1 MKLVYFNNYTLGV
14 MKNDKVVDVSGI
26 VEEIPHVGPH
36 DLISQVIERFEEY
49 RPQLEAGLAS
59 SDGVPL
65 DQVRLRAPLPKPG
78 KILCMAGNYLE
89 NGTLKEARPINAF
102 LKNRNAVIGDG
113 DTVVLPNAVEAMLG
127 VLKRSADIGIV
138 GCRLLNPD
146 KTPQQSFGSVA
157 GFIGDLIQS
166 TFSNTLFANSSN
178 PIVEKILARLHRSGK
193 KVGWVCGAC
202 MLCRRDSLEETGLL
216 DENFFMYKE
225 DMDLCISFRK
235 KNWGIYY
242 TPDAPI
248 IHHLGAS
255 VSAKPFETAI
265 EYRKS
270 QLYFYKKHYGW
281 MGLLCLKI
289 YLYGKFIRKL
299 SVSFL
304 VDCAGEPSS
313 GNGQDSYSLNREILK
328 VIRDFH

>member
-1 MKLVYFNNYTLGV
+1 MGNKKEEHLPPPVLELSIVTVNYKSADHLIECLRSIKENL
-14 MKNDKVVDVSGI
+14 KNLEYEIIVIDNASGDRS
-26 VEEIPHVGPH
+26 V
-36 DLISQVIERFEEY
+36 
-49 RPQLEAGLAS
+49 
-59 SDGVPL
+59 
-65 DQVRLRAPLPKPG
+65 G
-78 KILCMAGNYLE
+78 KIQAAFSDIVLIE
-89 NGTLKEARPINAF
+89 NKTNLGFAKANNQGIRRSRGRYILLLN
-102 LKNRNAVIGDG
+102 N
-113 DTVVLPNAVEAMLG
+113 DTVVLPNAVEAMVG
-127 VLKRSADIGIV
+127 VLKKSADIGIV

-202 MLCRRDSLEETGLL
+202 MLCRRESLEETGLL

>member
-1 MKLVYFNNYTLGV
+1 MENKKEEHLPPPVLELSIITVNYKSADHLIECLRSIKENL
-14 MKNDKVVDVSGI
+14 KNLEYEIIVIDNASGDRS
-26 VEEIPHVGPH
+26 V
-36 DLISQVIERFEEY
+36 
-49 RPQLEAGLAS
+49 
-59 SDGVPL
+59 
-65 DQVRLRAPLPKPG
+65 G
-78 KILCMAGNYLE
+78 KIQAAFSDIVLIE
-89 NGTLKEARPINAF
+89 NKTNLGFAKANNQGIRRSRGRYILLLN
-102 LKNRNAVIGDG
+102 N
-113 DTVVLPNAVEAMLG
+113 DTVVLPNAVEAMVG

-146 KTPQQSFGSVA
+146 KTPQQSFGSAA
-157 GFIGDLIQS
+157 GFIGDLLQS

-255 VSAKPFETAI
+255 VFAKPFETAI

>member
-1 MKLVYFNNYTLGV
+1 MGNKKEEHLPSPVLELSIITVNYKSADHQIECLRSIKENL
-14 MKNDKVVDVSGI
+14 KNLEYEIIVIDNASGDRS
-26 VEEIPHVGPH
+26 V
-36 DLISQVIERFEEY
+36 
-49 RPQLEAGLAS
+49 
-59 SDGVPL
+59 
-65 DQVRLRAPLPKPG
+65 G
-78 KILCMAGNYLE
+78 KIQAAFSDIVLIE
-89 NGTLKEARPINAF
+89 NKTNLGFAKANNQGIRHSRGRYILLLN
-102 LKNRNAVIGDG
+102 N
-113 DTVVLPNAVEAMLG
+113 DTVVLPNAVEAMVD

-157 GFIGDLIQS
+157 GFIGDLLQS

-313 GNGQDSYSLNREILK
+313 GNGKS
-328 VIRDFH
+328 

>member
-1 MKLVYFNNYTLGV
+1 MGNKKEEHLPPPVLELSIVTVNYKSADHLIECLRSIKENL
-14 MKNDKVVDVSGI
+14 KNLEYEIIVIDNASGDRS
-26 VEEIPHVGPH
+26 V
-36 DLISQVIERFEEY
+36 
-49 RPQLEAGLAS
+49 
-59 SDGVPL
+59 
-65 DQVRLRAPLPKPG
+65 G
-78 KILCMAGNYLE
+78 KIQAAFSDIVLIE
-89 NGTLKEARPINAF
+89 NKTNLGFAKANNQGIRHSRGRYILLLN
-102 LKNRNAVIGDG
+102 N
-113 DTVVLPNAVEAMLG
+113 DTVVLPNAVEAMVG

-146 KTPQQSFGSVA
+146 KTPQQSFGSAA
-157 GFIGDLIQS
+157 GFIGDLLQS

-202 MLCRRDSLEETGLL
+202 MLCRRESLEETGLL

-255 VSAKPFETAI
+255 VFAKPFETAI

>member
-1 MKLVYFNNYTLGV
+1 MGNKKEEHLPPPVLELSIITVNYKSADHLIECLRSIKENL
-14 MKNDKVVDVSGI
+14 KNLEYEIIVIDNASGDRS
-26 VEEIPHVGPH
+26 V
-36 DLISQVIERFEEY
+36 
-49 RPQLEAGLAS
+49 
-59 SDGVPL
+59 
-65 DQVRLRAPLPKPG
+65 G
-78 KILCMAGNYLE
+78 KIQAAFSDIVLIE
-89 NGTLKEARPINAF
+89 NKTNLGFAKANNQGIRHSRGRYILLLN
-102 LKNRNAVIGDG
+102 N
-113 DTVVLPNAVEAMLG
+113 DTVVLPNALEAMVG

-146 KTPQQSFGSVA
+146 KTPQQSFGRVA

-255 VSAKPFETAI
+255 VSAKPFEMAI

>member
-1 MKLVYFNNYTLGV
+1 MALMGNKKEEHLPPPVLELSIITVNYKSADHLIECLRSIKENL
-14 MKNDKVVDVSGI
+14 KNLEYEIIVIDNASGDRS
-26 VEEIPHVGPH
+26 V
-36 DLISQVIERFEEY
+36 
-49 RPQLEAGLAS
+49 
-59 SDGVPL
+59 
-65 DQVRLRAPLPKPG
+65 G
-78 KILCMAGNYLE
+78 KIQAAFSDIVLIE
-89 NGTLKEARPINAF
+89 NKTNLGFSKANNQGIRRSRGRYILLLN
-102 LKNRNAVIGDG
+102 N
-113 DTVVLPNAVEAMLG
+113 DTVVLPNALEAMVG

-146 KTPQQSFGSVA
+146 KTPQQSFGSAA
-157 GFIGDLIQS
+157 GFIGDLLQS

>member
-1 MKLVYFNNYTLGV
+1 MGNKKEEHLPPPVLELSIVTVNYKSADHLIECLRSIKENL
-14 MKNDKVVDVSGI
+14 KNLEYEIIVIDNASGDRS
-26 VEEIPHVGPH
+26 V
-36 DLISQVIERFEEY
+36 
-49 RPQLEAGLAS
+49 
-59 SDGVPL
+59 
-65 DQVRLRAPLPKPG
+65 G
-78 KILCMAGNYLE
+78 KIQAAFSDIVLIE
-89 NGTLKEARPINAF
+89 NKTNLGFAKANNQGIRHSRGRYILLLN
-102 LKNRNAVIGDG
+102 N
-113 DTVVLPNAVEAMLG
+113 DTVVLPNAVEAMVG

-146 KTPQQSFGSVA
+146 KTPQQSFGSAA
-157 GFIGDLIQS
+157 GFIGDLLQS

>member
-1 MKLVYFNNYTLGV
+1 MENKKEEHLPPPVLELSIITVNYKSADHLIECLRSIKENL
-14 MKNDKVVDVSGI
+14 KNLEYEIIVIDNASGDRS
-26 VEEIPHVGPH
+26 V
-36 DLISQVIERFEEY
+36 
-49 RPQLEAGLAS
+49 
-59 SDGVPL
+59 
-65 DQVRLRAPLPKPG
+65 G
-78 KILCMAGNYLE
+78 KIQAAFSDIVLIE
-89 NGTLKEARPINAF
+89 NKTNLGFAKANNQGIRRSRGRYILLLN
-102 LKNRNAVIGDG
+102 N
-113 DTVVLPNAVEAMLG
+113 DTVVLPNAVEAMVG

-146 KTPQQSFGSVA
+146 KTPQQSFGSAA
-157 GFIGDLIQS
+157 GFIGDLLQS

-178 PIVEKILARLHRSGK
+178 PIVEKILARLHRSEK

-255 VSAKPFETAI
+255 VSAKPFKTAI

>member
-1 MKLVYFNNYTLGV
+1 MGNEKEEHLPPPVLELSIITVNYKSADHLIECLRSIKENL
-14 MKNDKVVDVSGI
+14 KNLEYEIIVIDNASGDRS
-26 VEEIPHVGPH
+26 V
-36 DLISQVIERFEEY
+36 
-49 RPQLEAGLAS
+49 
-59 SDGVPL
+59 
-65 DQVRLRAPLPKPG
+65 G
-78 KILCMAGNYLE
+78 KIQAAFSDIVLIE
-89 NGTLKEARPINAF
+89 NKTNLGFAKANNQGIRRSRGRYILLLN
-102 LKNRNAVIGDG
+102 N
-113 DTVVLPNAVEAMLG
+113 DTVVLPNALEAMVG
-127 VLKRSADIGIV
+127 VLKRSAYIGIV

-146 KTPQQSFGSVA
+146 KTPQQSFGSAA
-157 GFIGDLIQS
+157 GFIGDLLQS

>member
-1 MKLVYFNNYTLGV
+1 MGNKKEEHLPPPVLELSIITVNYKSADHLIECLRSIKENL
-14 MKNDKVVDVSGI
+14 KNLEYEIIVIDNASGDRS
-26 VEEIPHVGPH
+26 V
-36 DLISQVIERFEEY
+36 
-49 RPQLEAGLAS
+49 
-59 SDGVPL
+59 
-65 DQVRLRAPLPKPG
+65 G
-78 KILCMAGNYLE
+78 KIQAAFSDIVLIE
-89 NGTLKEARPINAF
+89 NKTNLGFSKANNQGIRRSRGRYILLLN
-102 LKNRNAVIGDG
+102 N
-113 DTVVLPNAVEAMLG
+113 DTVVLPNALEAMVG

-146 KTPQQSFGSVA
+146 KTPQQSFGSAA
-157 GFIGDLIQS
+157 GFIGDLLQS

-202 MLCRRDSLEETGLL
+202 MLCRRESLEETGLL

>member
-1 MKLVYFNNYTLGV
+1 MGNKKEEHLPPPVLELSIVTVNYKSADHLIECLRSIKENL
-14 MKNDKVVDVSGI
+14 KNLEYEIIVIDNASGDRS
-26 VEEIPHVGPH
+26 V
-36 DLISQVIERFEEY
+36 
-49 RPQLEAGLAS
+49 
-59 SDGVPL
+59 
-65 DQVRLRAPLPKPG
+65 G
-78 KILCMAGNYLE
+78 KIQAAFSDIVLIE
-89 NGTLKEARPINAF
+89 NKTNLGFAKANNQGIRRSRGRYILLLN
-102 LKNRNAVIGDG
+102 N
-113 DTVVLPNAVEAMLG
+113 DTVVLPNAVEAMVG
-127 VLKRSADIGIV
+127 VLKKSADIGIV

-146 KTPQQSFGSVA
+146 KTPQQSFGRVA

-202 MLCRRDSLEETGLL
+202 MLCRRESLEETGLL

>member
-1 MKLVYFNNYTLGV
+1 MGNKKEEHLPPPVLELSIITVNYKSADHLIECLRSIKENL
-14 MKNDKVVDVSGI
+14 KNLEYEIIVIDNASGDRS
-26 VEEIPHVGPH
+26 V
-36 DLISQVIERFEEY
+36 
-49 RPQLEAGLAS
+49 
-59 SDGVPL
+59 
-65 DQVRLRAPLPKPG
+65 G
-78 KILCMAGNYLE
+78 KIQAAFSDIVLIE
-89 NGTLKEARPINAF
+89 NKTNLGFAKANNQGIRRSRGRYILLLN
-102 LKNRNAVIGDG
+102 N
-113 DTVVLPNAVEAMLG
+113 DTVVLPNAVEAMVG
-127 VLKRSADIGIV
+127 VLKKSADIGIV

-146 KTPQQSFGSVA
+146 KTPQQSFGRVA

-202 MLCRRDSLEETGLL
+202 MLCRRESLEETGLL

>member
-1 MKLVYFNNYTLGV
+1 MALMENKKEEHLPPPVLELSIITVNYKSADHLIECLRSIKENL
-14 MKNDKVVDVSGI
+14 KNLEYEIIVIDNASGDRS
-26 VEEIPHVGPH
+26 V
-36 DLISQVIERFEEY
+36 
-49 RPQLEAGLAS
+49 
-59 SDGVPL
+59 
-65 DQVRLRAPLPKPG
+65 G
-78 KILCMAGNYLE
+78 KIQAAFSDIVLIE
-89 NGTLKEARPINAF
+89 NKTNLGFAKANNQGIRHSRGRYILLLN
-102 LKNRNAVIGDG
+102 N
-113 DTVVLPNAVEAMLG
+113 DTVVLPNAVEAMVG

-146 KTPQQSFGSVA
+146 KTPQQSFGSAA
-157 GFIGDLIQS
+157 GFIGDLLQS

-255 VSAKPFETAI
+255 VFAKPFETAI

>member
-1 MKLVYFNNYTLGV
+1 MGNKKEEHLPPPVLELSIITVNYKSADHLIECLRSIKENL
-14 MKNDKVVDVSGI
+14 KNLEYEIIVIDNASGDRS
-26 VEEIPHVGPH
+26 V
-36 DLISQVIERFEEY
+36 
-49 RPQLEAGLAS
+49 
-59 SDGVPL
+59 
-65 DQVRLRAPLPKPG
+65 G
-78 KILCMAGNYLE
+78 KIQAAFSDIVLIE
-89 NGTLKEARPINAF
+89 NKTNLGFAKANNQGIRRSRGRYILLLN
-102 LKNRNAVIGDG
+102 N
-113 DTVVLPNAVEAMLG
+113 DTVVLPNAVEAMVG

-146 KTPQQSFGSVA
+146 KTPQQSFGSAA
-157 GFIGDLIQS
+157 GFIGDLLQS

>member
-1 MKLVYFNNYTLGV
+1 MENKKEEHLPPPVLELSIITVNYKSADHLIECLRSIKENL
-14 MKNDKVVDVSGI
+14 KNLEYEIIVIDNASGDRS
-26 VEEIPHVGPH
+26 V
-36 DLISQVIERFEEY
+36 
-49 RPQLEAGLAS
+49 
-59 SDGVPL
+59 
-65 DQVRLRAPLPKPG
+65 G
-78 KILCMAGNYLE
+78 KIQAAFSDIVLIE
-89 NGTLKEARPINAF
+89 NKTNLGFAKANNQGIRRSRGRYILLLN
-102 LKNRNAVIGDG
+102 N
-113 DTVVLPNAVEAMLG
+113 DTVVLPNALEAMVG

-146 KTPQQSFGSVA
+146 KTPQQSFGSAA
-157 GFIGDLIQS
+157 GFIGDLLQS

-255 VSAKPFETAI
+255 VSAKPFKTAI